1 MGANGMIE
9 NSAGFLSMAFLNTE
23 DVTRCLGVLSKLER
37 HLEGSVI
44 FDRRHCHCL
53 AITELRPILPT
64 EKPQ

>member
-1 MGANGMIE
+1 
-9 NSAGFLSMAFLNTE
+9 MALLTTE

-44 FDRRHCHCL
+44 L
-53 AITELRPILPT
+53 TGGIATAGITELRPTLPT